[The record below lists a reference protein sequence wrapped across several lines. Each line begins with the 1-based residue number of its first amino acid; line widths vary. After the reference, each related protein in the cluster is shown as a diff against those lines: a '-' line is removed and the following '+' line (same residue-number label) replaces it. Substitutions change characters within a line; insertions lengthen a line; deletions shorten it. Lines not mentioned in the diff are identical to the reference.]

1 MKMMERKE
9 TIRNLLNFLIIIC
22 VILLLGILCGF
33 VFGILDLGETAG
45 IFLRTA
51 GLLLLISLGMKL
63 ISQYYMKSLTQ
74 EMKEEEIRESEQED
88 EKQLLFKPTTVSIL
102 IFLFL
107 ILLGIYGF
115 FTTILS
121 KNAFNADVF
130 AGFIGAILLIGGGLY
145 MWYTVAPVFIF
156 TEDSVQIK
164 SHLFY
169 FFHID
174 RKTVIRFADIT
185 SVGPNMKG
193 NYGWGVE
200 HKHSLMISMNGTTKG
215 YGLACYNDEKIA
227 KIWLRFREKLGDKV
241 KLE

>member
-1 MKMMERKE
+1 MSQRKE
-9 TIRNLLNFLIIIC
+9 TIRNLLNLLIIAC
-22 VILLLGILCGF
+22 VIILFGILCGF

-45 IFLRTA
+45 IIFRTA
-51 GLLLLISLGMKL
+51 VLVLLISLGMKL
-63 ISQYYMKSLTQ
+63 VFQYYS
-74 EMKEEEIRESEQED
+74 EEIRESEQKE

-130 AGFIGAILLIGGGLY
+130 AGFIGTILLIGGGLY
-145 MWYTVAPVFIF
+145 MWYPVAPVFIF

-174 RKTVIRFADIT
+174 RKTVIRYVDIT
-185 SVGPNMKG
+185 SVIPDMNVVS
-193 NYGWGVE
+193 GWGGERPE
-200 HKHSLMISMNGTTKG
+200 HALMISMNGTTQRYVIISYDG
-215 YGLACYNDEKIA
+215 DTIA
-227 KIWLRFREKLGDKV
+227 KLYIRFKEKLGDKV
-241 KLE
+241 TMP